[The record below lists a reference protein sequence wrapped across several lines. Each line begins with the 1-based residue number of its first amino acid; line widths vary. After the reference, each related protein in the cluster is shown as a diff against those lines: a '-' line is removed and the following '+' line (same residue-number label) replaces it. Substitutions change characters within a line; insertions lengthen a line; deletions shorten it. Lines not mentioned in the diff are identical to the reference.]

1 MSVRIIT
8 IPDTDMVWIDLQNP
22 SKEEQQEIAAQYKL
36 DLYAVSDSVEPSHL
50 PKFEEQ
56 SNMNFL
62 IVRMQLK
69 NAQGTTVNIHQISS
83 KIAVFYTDDFLIT
96 IHRGEVPFIDEMI
109 EKYINTKRLRTITSI
124 VVKLLRKVLLSY
136 EEPLLQLSDEI
147 NKFEENMLLKKVQ
160 THSLQHLF
168 YLKNKANLSK
178 KLLILTDDILDSIEV
193 KKTERSSLQDIK
205 DLHVRLVVLYD
216 QFLDEI
222 SSLQNIYISISAQR
236 TNEVMKTLTI
246 FSMFFLPLTFVAG
259 IYGMNFQYMPE
270 LQQRWG
276 YPVCL
281 GLMVVISLVIYLWFK
296 HKKWL

>member
-8 IPDTDMVWIDLQNP
+8 IPDTHMVWIDLQNP

-36 DLYAVSDSVEPSHL
+36 DLYALSDSVEPSHL

-62 IVRMQLK
+62 IVRMLLK
-69 NAQGTTVNIHQISS
+69 NTQGTTVNIHQISS

-96 IHRGEVPFIDEMI
+96 IHRNEVPFIDEMI

-216 QFLDEI
+216 QFL
-222 SSLQNIYISISAQR
+222 
-236 TNEVMKTLTI
+236 
-246 FSMFFLPLTFVAG
+246 
-259 IYGMNFQYMPE
+259 
-270 LQQRWG
+270 
-276 YPVCL
+276 
-281 GLMVVISLVIYLWFK
+281 
-296 HKKWL
+296 